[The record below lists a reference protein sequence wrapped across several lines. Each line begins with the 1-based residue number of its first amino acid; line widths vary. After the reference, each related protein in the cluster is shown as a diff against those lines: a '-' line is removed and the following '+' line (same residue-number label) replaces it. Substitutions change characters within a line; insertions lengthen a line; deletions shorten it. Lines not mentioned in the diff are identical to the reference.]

1 MVRMMRIFIV
11 EDHAIFKEGLIKI
24 LNNQPGYEVVGTSNS
39 SGDIYSKL
47 SALNIDLIILGCT
60 FAGKFETD
68 IIDQLKNNFPKT
80 KVLILCEHSSHLF
93 ALRFI
98 KAGASGFISKKII
111 IDEFMEALIKIKSGQ
126 KYIESNLSSFIVANS
141 LDKNSILP
149 HEKLSNRE
157 MEVLRLIA
165 NGKKISKIAADLSL
179 SINTIST
186 YKSRI
191 FEKLNMKSTAEIIRY
206 VFEHNLI

>member
-1 MVRMMRIFIV
+1 MRIFIL
-11 EDHAIFKEGLIKI
+11 EEHAILKEGLIRI
-24 LNNQPGYEVVGTSNS
+24 LNNQPGYEVVGTANS
-39 SGDIYSKL
+39 SEELFSKL
-47 SALNIDLIILGCT
+47 NGLNIDLIILGCT

-68 IIDQLKNNFPKT
+68 IIDLLKNNFAKVKT
-80 KVLILCEHSSHLF
+80 LILCEHSSNLF

-98 KAGASGFISKKII
+98 KAGASGFISKKISVE
-111 IDEFMEALIKIKSGQ
+111 EFLDALIKIKSGQ
-126 KYIESNLSSFIVANS
+126 KYIESNLSSYIDANS
-141 LDKNSILP
+141 LGNNSILP